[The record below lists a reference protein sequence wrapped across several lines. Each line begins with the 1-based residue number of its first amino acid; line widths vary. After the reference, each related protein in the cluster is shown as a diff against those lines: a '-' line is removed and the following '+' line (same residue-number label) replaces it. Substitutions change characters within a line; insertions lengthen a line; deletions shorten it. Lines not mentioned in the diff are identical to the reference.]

1 MDALDDSTA
10 TVAPMISPSEA
21 LAVIEPPTIGKVDE
35 IFLERVQSRYGY
47 RVGSFN
53 FVIPKGTSS
62 EIFHSQR
69 LTPIPKSPKWLVGLC
84 ITHGD
89 LVPVFD
95 FALLLGLND
104 EDSSV
109 QSGHKGRDMFL
120 TIGRGEKCVG
130 LLIDDL
136 PITLEL
142 SNASPINRLPPV
154 PDSILSH
161 VHGCFNLHDE
171 IWFELNY
178 LSFIDDVVDQHLLKE
193 IKD

>member
-1 MDALDDSTA
+1 MT
-10 TVAPMISPSEA
+10 SPSEA
-21 LAVIEPPTIGKVDE
+21 LAVNEPPTIGKVDE
-35 IFLERVQSRYGY
+35 IFIERVQSRYGY

-84 ITHGD
+84 VTHGD

-95 FALLLGLND
+95 FALLLELND
-104 EDSSV
+104 EYGSV
-109 QSGHKGRDMFL
+109 QSGDKEHDMLL
-120 TIGRGEKCVG
+120 TIGRGEECIG
-130 LLIDDL
+130 LLIADL

-142 SNASPINRLPPV
+142 SNSSPINKLPSV
-154 PDSILSH
+154 SDSIRSH

-193 IKD
+193 TKD